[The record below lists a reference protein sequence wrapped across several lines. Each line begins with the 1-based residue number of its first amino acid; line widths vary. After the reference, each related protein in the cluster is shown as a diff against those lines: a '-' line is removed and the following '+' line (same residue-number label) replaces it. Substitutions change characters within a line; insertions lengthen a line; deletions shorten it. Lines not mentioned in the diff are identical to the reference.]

1 MFEIEFTAKNPQKAI
16 ALGLKEL
23 GLKQDDVDIKIL
35 ETGGFLKKAKVLL
48 SVPNENLNKN
58 EKIKSIV
65 ALKKIQENKSIN
77 NNHEQPLNANQN
89 NSNSIQKDD
98 YSLEN
103 QPKSLCPQNAP
114 IKNNTKKSNSGKEG
128 LDINFLDNS
137 NSNDNYK
144 NKENNE
150 KTNKKLSS
158 FENNSATNKKLNG
171 KINNEEQIEKLQ
183 NFLSGFI
190 NIANL
195 KIDVSTRENDDEIFI
210 DLIGEDC
217 NKLIGEHGETINALQ
232 YILSVFNNHISRHSK
247 KIRLDV
253 DSFRQKRKQTIESL
267 ANRMAKKVLE
277 TGKSIK
283 LEPMSAYER
292 RLVHKI
298 VNKFKDLESHSYGK
312 EPKRF
317 LVIQKKD
324 I

>member
-114 IKNNTKKSNSGKEG
+114 IKNNTKKSNSGKES

-158 FENNSATNKKLNG
+158 FDNNSATNKKLNG

-298 VNKFKDLESHSYGK
+298 VYKFKDLESHSYGK

>member
-1 MFEIEFTAKNPQKAI
+1 MFEIEFTSKNPQKAI

-48 SVPNENLNKN
+48 SVPDENLNKN

-103 QPKSLCPQNAP
+103 QPKSLCSQNAP
-114 IKNNTKKSNSGKEG
+114 IKNNTKKSNSGKES

-158 FENNSATNKKLNG
+158 FDNNSATNKKLNG

-298 VNKFKDLESHSYGK
+298 VYKFKDLESHSYGK

>member
-48 SVPNENLNKN
+48 SVPDENLNKN

-89 NSNSIQKDD
+89 NLNPIQKDD

-103 QPKSLCPQNAP
+103 QPKSLCSQNAP
-114 IKNNTKKSNSGKEG
+114 IKNNTKKSNSGKES

-137 NSNDNYK
+137 NSNDNHK

-298 VNKFKDLESHSYGK
+298 VYKFKDLESHSYGK

>member
-114 IKNNTKKSNSGKEG
+114 IKNNTKKSNSGKES

-298 VNKFKDLESHSYGK
+298 VYKFKDLESHSYGK

>member
-48 SVPNENLNKN
+48 SVPDENLNKN

-114 IKNNTKKSNSGKEG
+114 IKNNTKKSNLGKES

-298 VNKFKDLESHSYGK
+298 VYKFKDLESHSYGK

>member
-298 VNKFKDLESHSYGK
+298 VYKFKDLESHSYGK

>member
-23 GLKQDDVDIKIL
+23 GLNQDDVDIKIL

-48 SVPNENLNKN
+48 SVPDENLNKN

-114 IKNNTKKSNSGKEG
+114 IKNNTKKSNSGKES

-298 VNKFKDLESHSYGK
+298 VYKFKDLESHSYGK

>member
-48 SVPNENLNKN
+48 SVPDENLNKN

-114 IKNNTKKSNSGKEG
+114 IKNNTKKSNSGKES

-158 FENNSATNKKLNG
+158 FDNNSATNKKLNG

-298 VNKFKDLESHSYGK
+298 VYKFKDLESHSYGK

-317 LVIQKKD
+317 LVIQTKD

>member
-48 SVPNENLNKN
+48 SVPDENLNKN

-103 QPKSLCPQNAP
+103 QPKSLYPQNAP
-114 IKNNTKKSNSGKEG
+114 IKNNTKKSNSGKES

-298 VNKFKDLESHSYGK
+298 VYKFKDLESHSYGK

>member
-48 SVPNENLNKN
+48 SVPDENLNKN

-89 NSNSIQKDD
+89 NLNLIQKDD

-114 IKNNTKKSNSGKEG
+114 IKNNTKKSNSGKES

-195 KIDVSTRENDDEIFI
+195 KINVSTRENDDEIFI

-292 RLVHKI
+292 RLVHS
-298 VNKFKDLESHSYGK
+298 VVYKFKDLESHSYGK

>member
-1 MFEIEFTAKNPQKAI
+1 MFEIEFTSKNPQKAI

-48 SVPNENLNKN
+48 SVPDENLNKN

-114 IKNNTKKSNSGKEG
+114 IKNNTKKSNSGKES

-158 FENNSATNKKLNG
+158 FDNNSATNKKLNG

-298 VNKFKDLESHSYGK
+298 VYKFKDLESHSYGK